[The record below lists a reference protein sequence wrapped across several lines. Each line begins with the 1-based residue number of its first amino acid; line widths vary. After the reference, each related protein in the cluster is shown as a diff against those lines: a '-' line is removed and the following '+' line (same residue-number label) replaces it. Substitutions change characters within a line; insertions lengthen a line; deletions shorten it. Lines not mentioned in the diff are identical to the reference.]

1 VRRGRPCTIRPDLV
15 GSKSEIR
22 PAADAAG
29 LELTFTRPA
38 VIEPVAGDPVRL
50 QQVLAN
56 LLSNAVKFTPS
67 GGHIDVRLRARE
79 FEAEIRVTDTGQ
91 GIAAEFL
98 PQFFD
103 RFTQA
108 DASSTRRQGGLGLG
122 LAIVKALVERHG
134 GTIRAKSP
142 GVGRGATFV
151 ARLPILS
158 DREVS
163 TAAVAP
169 DVVTNATP
177 IGPTRLDGVR
187 VLVVEDD
194 PDGRQMLTIL
204 LETAGAMVSS
214 VSSVRDALDTLETIR
229 PDVIVSD
236 LAMADEDRCTLI
248 RRVRALE
255 AERGGTIPALAL
267 TGYVF
272 PEDRAR
278 VLAAGFQVHVGK
290 PAQPGEIVTA
300 VATLAGRSSG

>member
-1 VRRGRPCTIRPDLV
+1 M
-15 GSKSEIR
+15 
-22 PAADAAG
+22 
-29 LELTFTRPA
+29 ELTFTRPTT
-38 VIEPVAGDPVRL
+38 IDPVAGDPVRL

-79 FEAEIRVTDTGQ
+79 SEAEIRVTDTGQ

-98 PQFFD
+98 PKIFD

-108 DASSTRRQGGLGLG
+108 DASSSRRQGGLGLG
-122 LAIVKALVERHG
+122 LAIVKALVERHR
-134 GTIRAKSP
+134 GTVRAKSP
-142 GVGRGATFV
+142 GLGRGATFIV
-151 ARLPILS
+151 RLPILS

-163 TAAVAP
+163 TAAVAT
-169 DVVTNATP
+169 DVVTQAAPT
-177 IGPTRLDGVR
+177 GHTRLDGVR

-194 PDGRQMLTIL
+194 PDGRQLLTIL
-204 LETAGAMVSS
+204 LETAGAMVVS
-214 VSSVRDALDTLETIR
+214 VSSVREALDTLETIR

-236 LAMADEDRCTLI
+236 IAMADEDGYTLI
-248 RRVRALE
+248 RRVRARE

-278 VLAAGFQVHVGK
+278 VLAAGFQAHVGK

-300 VATLAGRSSG
+300 VASLASR